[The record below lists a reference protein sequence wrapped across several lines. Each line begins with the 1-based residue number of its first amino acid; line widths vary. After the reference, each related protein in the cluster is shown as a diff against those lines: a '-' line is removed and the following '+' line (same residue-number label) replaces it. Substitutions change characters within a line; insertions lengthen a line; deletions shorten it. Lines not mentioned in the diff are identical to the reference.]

1 MTDTQMRS
9 FMQDFFEQYY
19 QRLGQDGDGIA
30 LLRPLEESD
39 RAMWREDADPDEEWK
54 VWKLIPSTVTDQDIE
69 KLETDIGAKLPR
81 CLRAFL
87 TVYHHYFDGPVGVNP
102 ISAPFEAVRNAW
114 NPLLVKHG
122 YLPFTWDDDG
132 YYIRCM
138 DLANM
143 PDEERGIIM
152 NFDRRMGE
160 RNYGYKFQRGPLPG
174 RNAVSC
180 ERRNQKAESGTSGL
194 RGIHHEPDDGLC
206 LRSKRRPL

>member
-1 MTDTQMRS
+1 MTDTQMYS
-9 FMQDFFEQYY
+9 FMQDFFERYY
-19 QRLGQDGDGIA
+19 REGGGIA
-30 LLRPLEESD
+30 LLRPLEEPD

-54 VWKLIPSTVTDQDIE
+54 VWKMIPSTVTDQDIE

-122 YLPFTWDDDG
+122 YLPFTWDADG

-143 PDEERGIIM
+143 PDEARCGICQIDHEILFSLDEDTAQRAEIAQDM
-152 NFDRRMGE
+152 EYLSQNLFTYLESILNGE
-160 RNYGYKFQRGPLPG
+160 
-174 RNAVSC
+174 
-180 ERRNQKAESGTSGL
+180 E
-194 RGIHHEPDDGLC
+194 
-206 LRSKRRPL
+206 

>member
-1 MTDTQMRS
+1 MTDTQMYS
-9 FMQDFFEQYY
+9 FMRDFFERYY
-19 QRLGQDGDGIA
+19 QKLEREGDGIA

-54 VWKLIPSTVTDQDIE
+54 VWKLVPSTVTDQDIE

-87 TVYHHYFDGPVGVNP
+87 TVYHHYFDCPVGVN
-102 ISAPFEAVRNAW
+102 RNAW

-122 YLPFTWDDDG
+122 YLPFTWDGDG

-143 PDEERGIIM
+143 PDEERCGICQIDHEVLFSM
-152 NFDRRMGE
+152 EEDT
-160 RNYGYKFQRGPLPG
+160 
-174 RNAVSC
+174 V
-180 ERRNQKAESGTSGL
+180 QKEEIAQNMEDLSQNLFTYLESILDNEELS
-194 RGIHHEPDDGLC
+194 
-206 LRSKRRPL
+206 

>member
-9 FMQDFFEQYY
+9 FMQAFFDRYY
-19 QRLGQDGDGIA
+19 QKLEREGDGIA

-39 RAMWREDADPDEEWK
+39 RAMWREDTDPDEEWK
-54 VWKLIPSTVTDQDIE
+54 PWKLISSTVTGQDIE
-69 KLETDIGAKLPR
+69 ELETDIGAKLPW

-102 ISAPFEAVRNAW
+102 ISAPFKAVRNAW

-122 YLPFTWDDDG
+122 YLPFTWDGDG

-143 PDEERGIIM
+143 PDEERCGICQIDHEVLFSM
-152 NFDRRMGE
+152 EEDTVQKEEIAQNMEYLSQNLFTYLESILNGE
-160 RNYGYKFQRGPLPG
+160 EL
-174 RNAVSC
+174 
-180 ERRNQKAESGTSGL
+180 
-194 RGIHHEPDDGLC
+194 
-206 LRSKRRPL
+206 

>member
-39 RAMWREDADPDEEWK
+39 RGMWREDADPDEEWK

-143 PDEERGIIM
+143 PDEERCGICQIDHEVLFSM
-152 NFDRRMGE
+152 DE
-160 RNYGYKFQRGPLPG
+160 DT
-174 RNAVSC
+174 A
-180 ERRNQKAESGTSGL
+180 QKEEIAQNMEYLSQNLFTYLESILNEEELS
-194 RGIHHEPDDGLC
+194 
-206 LRSKRRPL
+206 

>member
-132 YYIRCM
+132 YYIRSGMTTATISGAWIWRIC
-138 DLANM
+138 
-143 PDEERGIIM
+143 
-152 NFDRRMGE
+152 RMKSGAGSA
-160 RNYGYKFQRGPLPG
+160 RSTMRFSSPWMKILP
-174 RNAVSC
+174 R
-180 ERRNQKAESGTSGL
+180 
-194 RGIHHEPDDGLC
+194 
-206 LRSKRRPL
+206 KRRSPKTWNIYHRTSLLIWRAF

>member
-9 FMQDFFEQYY
+9 FMQAFFERYY
-19 QRLGQDGDGIA
+19 QKLEREGDGIA
-30 LLRPLEESD
+30 LLRPLEEPD
-39 RAMWREDADPDEEWK
+39 RAMWREDTDPDEEWK

-122 YLPFTWDDDG
+122 YLPFTWNADG

-143 PDEERGIIM
+143 PDEARCGICQIDHEILFSLDEDTAQRAEITQDM
-152 NFDRRMGE
+152 EYLSQNLFTYLEGILNGE
-160 RNYGYKFQRGPLPG
+160 
-174 RNAVSC
+174 
-180 ERRNQKAESGTSGL
+180 E
-194 RGIHHEPDDGLC
+194 
-206 LRSKRRPL
+206 